1 MFVSYA
7 FVLTIFFGVA
17 LTTLLVGV
25 GLIGFS
31 LMMDYKK
38 TKTEFKLPTPNW

>member
-1 MFVSYA
+1 MFVSYV
-7 FVLTIFFGVA
+7 FGLTVLFGVA
-17 LTTLLVGV
+17 LTILFVGV
-25 GLIGFS
+25 ALIGFS